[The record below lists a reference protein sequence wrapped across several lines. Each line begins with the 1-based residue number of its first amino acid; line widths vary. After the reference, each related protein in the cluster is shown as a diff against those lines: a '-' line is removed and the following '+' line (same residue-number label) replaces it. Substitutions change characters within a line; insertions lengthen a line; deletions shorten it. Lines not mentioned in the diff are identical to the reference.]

1 MTALIVA
8 LLSVAMVL
16 PAGATLCEPAKAHCA
31 GMAPAMKALCARM
44 GAAMGDCCHKQQ
56 QSAPARQAPDERTP
70 VAASSDAAVATL
82 PVAPVPALAAA
93 RPVAFDFSR
102 DAALHE
108 LGLFTL
114 HSVFRI

>member
-1 MTALIVA
+1 MTALVVA
-8 LLSVAMVL
+8 LLSVAMAL

-31 GMAPAMKALCARM
+31 SMPPAMKALCARM
-44 GAAMGDCCHKQQ
+44 GPAMDCCHKQLP
-56 QSAPARQAPDERTP
+56 STPARPASDVQTPRAAAPD
-70 VAASSDAAVATL
+70 AAAGL
-82 PVAPVPALAAA
+82 PVAPVPALATAS
-93 RPVAFDFSR
+93 PVALDFSR